1 MSECPSC
8 GRFTGPY
15 QTCPY
20 CGAHLH
26 GRTSLRVLK
35 IAALLLAVVGLAGL
49 WFASTR
55 VQPPLVQ
62 IGQLGGMMNMAYLRV
77 EGLVTRG
84 PDYDPQG
91 EGLSFTVND
100 DTGELRVSA
109 YRTDARELIAMGR
122 IPSVGDHV
130 SVAGNVRV
138 REDFTAMYIN
148 APELLQII
156 RPEPEEAQLGQLTP
170 LDIGRRVR
178 VRGQV
183 REVRVP
189 YEGLTLITLRDS
201 TGDIAVAVSEALVQL
216 TGPLPALAVGQALE
230 VVGAVALYGD
240 TPQLVPASTADLVPM
255 SGDVLLAT
263 EREIGT
269 LTLADTGRWVQ
280 VQGQIVE
287 SDPFSSG
294 IKFTLDDGSGQV
306 VVLLWDSIYAQVPYS
321 ATLDVG
327 ARVRVQ
333 GAVSEYRGELE
344 IVPEVY
350 QDVTILVAAPPP
362 EEATVADLS
371 PADVGRMVTLRGV
384 LGPAAPFS
392 KGVRYALNDGSGEIT
407 LLLWSNVVEEA
418 PAGLGGGAEVRVLGQ
433 IAEYK
438 GALEIVPR
446 RGSDIVVLGQ
456 GTLPTPAPATITPI
470 AEITT
475 AHEGQVLTVEGTLG
489 KIEAFSSG
497 LRGPLRDDSGE
508 ILLLLWQNVVDAFPE
523 ADKLTAGAW
532 VRVTGKVQVYQGTLE
547 IVPEAAG
554 IVLLP

>member
-15 QTCPY
+15 QACPY
-20 CGAHLH
+20 CGAHLQ
-26 GRTSLRVLK
+26 GRTSLRLLK
-35 IAALLLAVVGLAGL
+35 IAAAVLAVVGLAGL

-100 DTGELRVSA
+100 DTGELRVAA
-109 YRTDARELIAMGR
+109 YRADARDLIAMGR

-148 APELLQII
+148 APELLRIT
-156 RPEPEEAQLGQLTP
+156 RPEPEEAQIGQLTP

-189 YEGLTLITLRDS
+189 YAGLTLITLRDG
-201 TGDIAVAVSEALVQL
+201 TGDIAVAVSAALEQL
-216 TGPLPALAVGQALE
+216 TGPLQPLAVGQALE
-230 VVGAVALYGD
+230 VVAAVALYGD
-240 TPQLVPASTADLVPM
+240 TPQLVPASTADLVAL
-255 SGDVLLAT
+255 SGEVAMATARQIGALTSADV
-263 EREIGT
+263 
-269 LTLADTGRWVQ
+269 GRWVQ
-280 VQGQIVE
+280 VQGQVVE

-294 IKFTLDDGSGQV
+294 VKFTLDDGSGRV
-306 VVLLWDSIYAQVPYS
+306 VVLLWDSVYAQVPYS

-327 ARVRVQ
+327 AQVKVQ

-344 IVPEVY
+344 IVPEIH
-350 QDVTILVAAPPP
+350 QDVAILVAAPPP
-362 EEATVADLS
+362 EEATVADLA
-371 PADVGRMVTLRGV
+371 PADVGRMVTLHGV

-392 KGVRYALNDGSGEIT
+392 KGVRYTLSDGSGEIT
-407 LLLWSNVVEEA
+407 LLLWSNVLEEA
-418 PAGLGGGAEVRVLGQ
+418 PPGLGAGAEVRVQGQ
-433 IAEYK
+433 VAEYK

-446 RGSDIVVLGQ
+446 RGADIVVLGQ
-456 GTLPTPAPATITPI
+456 GGPPTPAPATVTPI
-470 AEITT
+470 GEIS
-475 AHEGQVLTVEGTLG
+475 ASREGQVLTVEGVLG
-489 KIEAFSSG
+489 EIETFSSG
-497 LRGPLRDDSGE
+497 RRGPLRDDSGE

-523 ADKLTAGAW
+523 AGRLTAGAR
-532 VRVTGKVQVYQGTLE
+532 VRITGEIQVYKGTLE
-547 IVPEAAG
+547 IVPEASG

>member
-216 TGPLPALAVGQALE
+216 TGPLPTLAVGQALE

>member
-508 ILLLLWQNVVDAFPE
+508 ILLLLWQNVVDTFPE